1 MFTQDLEA
9 IDALRSG
16 AIHAVEPHQS
26 GIRKLQAYAAQLVWI
41 GGKFPVDIGVDF
53 SWYPALGYNVQRPV
67 SENNIRFE
75 LANVLFNLAAMY
87 SQLATSTNRTTADGL
102 KLACNYFCLAAG
114 VLSHLKVNDMDTVTL
129 ESLEHLMLAQAQECF
144 WQKAVKDG
152 LKDASISKL
161 AAKVSDL
168 YSDASDWGIKSDAYR
183 AARDCLEKRKYGEE
197 VARLRDS
204 LVCANEALKEARYI
218 NKTVL
223 GDLSGLKNRVTEDLK
238 RAEKDNDMIYL
249 QPVPPKSELKTL
261 DRATMVS
268 AKTPKEVSDPL
279 AMLGD
284 NSDLGRPLFS
294 KLVPYSV
301 HIAAS
306 IYADRRDR
314 LVAKTIDE
322 LEGLTARIHEV
333 LKSLN
338 LPGSLQALEKPLG
351 LPPGLVSHAEEIRQ
365 QDGLSRLYR
374 SIDETEKLKEQDRA
388 VYQEG
393 VDHLRQ
399 EAAEDERTRRKYG
412 TDRWSRAP
420 SADAAPKLYAQVN
433 EIDGYLKSAANS
445 DQIVQSKIKDSE
457 SHIRL
462 LSGTD
467 HDLEQFVPS
476 SRRVT
481 MTAAVERE
489 ATNLRGCLNEI
500 SRLES
505 RRKRKI
511 EALKAKA
518 RQDDINPELLK
529 ETARLE
535 REYPMQNI
543 EAVQF
548 EDLFE
553 KRLHK
558 YDVDN
563 DMVADEDQEQQ
574 AIIKRLEDANAA
586 FVSARRGDSSTRQRE
601 QALQQLENAYFK
613 YKEIISNLD
622 VGRKFYNDL
631 AKICGR
637 FRDDCRNF
645 AYQRRAEATQFESDL
660 STAMSSLH
668 LQQANA
674 LQEQRQADQDN
685 RPYPAPAHADQ
696 PAIPAPTPTRASMVM
711 GPTNGMWTP
720 EMPIRFGTAQGG
732 DAKPGPGTD
741 ARWDPSKGMKFA

>member
-1 MFTQDLEA
+1 MASYILHLPFRRTHSVTLSDAIKQYISSKYDQHPDMFTSDLDA
-9 IDALRSG
+9 IDALRAG
-16 AIHAVEPHQS
+16 AIHAVEPHHS
-26 GIRKLQAYAAQLVWI
+26 GVRKLLAYAAQLVWI
-41 GGKFPVDIGVDF
+41 GGKFPVDMGVDF
-53 SWYPALGYNVQRPV
+53 SWFPALGYNTQRPV
-67 SENNIRFE
+67 LENNVRFE

-87 SQLATSTNRTTADGL
+87 SQLATSTNRTTTDGL
-102 KLACNYFCLAAG
+102 KQACNQFCLAAG
-114 VLSHLKVNDMDTVTL
+114 VLSHLKVHVVPDMRSSPPEDMDAMTL

-168 YSDASDWGIKSDAYR
+168 YSDASDWGIKSDAVSSEWIHHMSAKHHHFAAAAQYR

-204 LVCANEALKEARYI
+204 LTCANEALKEARYI
-218 NKTVL
+218 NRTVL

-249 QPVPPKSELKTL
+249 QPVPPKPELKTL
-261 DRATMVS
+261 DRATMVA

-279 AMLGD
+279 SMLGD
-284 NSDLGRPLFS
+284 SGDLGRPLFS

-322 LEGLTARIHEV
+322 LEGLTARIHEYV
-333 LKSLN
+333 PKT
-338 LPGSLQALEKPLG
+338 PTGSLQALEKPLG
-351 LPPGLVSHAEEIRQ
+351 LPPGIVSHAEEIRQ
-365 QDGLSRLYR
+365 QDGLERLYR
-374 SIDETEKLKEQDRA
+374 SIDETAKLKDQDMA

-393 VDHLRQ
+393 VGLLHQ
-399 EAAEDERTRRKYG
+399 EAAEDEQARKKYG
-412 TDRWSRAP
+412 TDRWTRPS
-420 SADAAPKLYAQVN
+420 SADAASKLYAQVN

-445 DQIVQSKIKDSE
+445 DQIVQGKIKDSE

-489 ATNLRGCLNEI
+489 ATNLRGCLNEV

-518 RQDDINPELLK
+518 RQDDINPDLLK
-529 ETARLE
+529 ETSRLE

-553 KRLHK
+553 QRLHK
-558 YDVDN
+558 YDSD
-563 DMVADEDQEQQ
+563 DEMVAEEDQEQQ
-574 AIIKRLEDANAA
+574 DMTQRLEAANAA

-631 AKICGR
+631 SKICGR
-637 FRDDCRNF
+637 FRGDCRNF
-645 AYQRRAEATQFESDL
+645 AYQRRAEATQFE
-660 STAMSSLH
+660 
-668 LQQANA
+668 
-674 LQEQRQADQDN
+674 
-685 RPYPAPAHADQ
+685 
-696 PAIPAPTPTRASMVM
+696 
-711 GPTNGMWTP
+711 
-720 EMPIRFGTAQGG
+720 
-732 DAKPGPGTD
+732 K
-741 ARWDPSKGMKFA
+741 